1 MLIQVADDVLPW
13 VIYLLHT
20 SLTVASEEEA
30 RAQGI
35 ATGLMSRYT
44 YTCMNA
50 NRIVSLYYLPRAFF
64 HHPDLK

>member
-1 MLIQVADDVLPW
+1 MHSPW

-20 SLTVASEEEA
+20 SLTVASEGEA

-50 NRIVSLYYLPRAFF
+50 NRICVSIHMPLLSSTCFLPS
-64 HHPDLK
+64 PDLK